1 MKDTQL
7 TSQLLVA
14 HRGYQA
20 KYPENTQLSLLKAIE
35 AGASYIELDVQFS
48 ADKQPVIYHDINLQR
63 VSGIEGYVN
72 KLDREQLLSIP
83 AYEPK
88 RLGDKYHD
96 ETISPL
102 EALTAILQDNPHV
115 TAFVELKEE
124 SIKHCGREYL
134 LQSVMAI
141 LDAVAK
147 QTVVMSFDYQ
157 LAQMAREAEWPH
169 VGLVLKNWQDLN
181 HQQIVASKPDYIYT
195 NHLIIPP
202 NAAMSDYKV
211 LDNSRLVAYEV
222 GNKDLALALINRGV
236 DMLETFD
243 IAGLLAP
250 INP

>member
-1 MKDTQL
+1 MKDTLL

-48 ADKQPVIYHDINLQR
+48 ADKLPIIYHDLSLQR
-63 VSGIEGYVN
+63 VSGVEGSVN

-83 AYEPK
+83 AYEPT

-124 SIKHCGREYL
+124 SIKHCGREDL
-134 LQSVMAI
+134 LQSVMTI

-157 LAQMAREAEWPH
+157 LAQIAREADWPQ
-169 VGLVLKNWQDLN
+169 VGLVLNNWEDLK
-181 HQQIVASKPDYIYT
+181 HQTTIAMKPDYIYT
-195 NHLIIPP
+195 DCLIIPP

-222 GNKDLALALINRGV
+222 GNKNLARALLNRGV

-243 IAGLLAP
+243 IGGLIAP
-250 INP
+250 H

>member
-7 TSQLLVA
+7 TSDFLVA

-20 KYPENTQLSLLKAIE
+20 KYPENTQLSLLKAIQV
-35 AGASYIELDVQFS
+35 GASYIELDVQFS
-48 ADKQPVIYHDINLQR
+48 ADKLPIIYHDLSLQR
-63 VSGIEGYVN
+63 VSGVEGYVN
-72 KLDREQLLSIP
+72 KLDREQLLSMS

-88 RLGDKYHD
+88 RLGDKYKD

-102 EALTAILQDNPHV
+102 EALTTILHHNPHV

-124 SIKHCGREYL
+124 SIEHCGREHL
-134 LQSVMAI
+134 LKSVMTI
-141 LDAVAK
+141 LKAVAK

-157 LAQMAREAEWPH
+157 LAQMAREADWPR

-181 HQQIVASKPDYIYT
+181 HQHIVATKPNYIYT

-202 NAAMSDYKV
+202 NAVLSDYKA
-211 LDNSRLVAYEV
+211 LANSRLVAYEV
-222 GNKDLALALINRGV
+222 GNKELALSLIDRGV

-250 INP
+250 H

>member
-1 MKDTQL
+1 MKDTKL
-7 TSQLLVA
+7 TSDLLVA

-20 KYPENTQLSLLKAIE
+20 KYPENTQLSLLKAIQ
-35 AGASYIELDVQFS
+35 AGASYIELDVQFT
-48 ADKQPVIYHDINLQR
+48 ADKLPIIYHDLSLQR
-63 VSGIEGYVN
+63 VSGVEGYVN
-72 KLDREQLLSIP
+72 KLDREQLLSIS

-88 RLGDKYHD
+88 RLGDKYQD

-102 EALTAILQDNPHV
+102 EALTTILRDNPHV

-124 SIKHCGREYL
+124 CIEHCGREHL
-134 LQSVMAI
+134 LKSIMTI
-141 LDAVAK
+141 LKAVTK

-157 LAQMAREAEWPH
+157 LAQMAREANWPR
-169 VGLVLKNWQDLN
+169 VGLVLKNWEDLN
-181 HQQIVASKPDYIYT
+181 HQQVVATKPDYIYT

-202 NAAMSDYKV
+202 NSVLSDYKT

-222 GNKDLALALINRGV
+222 GNSDLALSLIERGV

-250 INP
+250 H

>member
-1 MKDTQL
+1 MKDTPL

-35 AGASYIELDVQFS
+35 AGANFIELDVQFS
-48 ADKQPVIYHDINLQR
+48 VDKLPIIYHDLSLHR
-63 VSGIEGYVN
+63 VSGVKGYVN

-83 AYEPK
+83 AYEPT
-88 RLGDKYHD
+88 RLGDKYYD

-102 EALTAILQDNPHV
+102 EALTAILHDNPHV

-124 SIKHCGREYL
+124 SIEHCGREHL
-134 LQSVMAI
+134 LKSVMTI
-141 LDAVAK
+141 LDTVAK

-157 LAQMAREAEWPH
+157 LAQMAREADWPQ

-181 HQQIVASKPDYIYT
+181 HQQVVATKPDYIYT

-202 NAAMSDYKV
+202 NAILSDCKV
-211 LDNSRLVAYEV
+211 SDNSRLVAYEV
-222 GNKDLALALINRGV
+222 GNKELALSLIDRGV

>member
-1 MKDTQL
+1 MKDTPL

-35 AGASYIELDVQFS
+35 AGANFIELDVQFS
-48 ADKQPVIYHDINLQR
+48 VDKLPIIYHDLSLQR
-63 VSGIEGYVN
+63 VSGVKGYVN

-83 AYEPK
+83 AYEPT
-88 RLGDKYHD
+88 RLGDKYYD

-134 LQSVMAI
+134 LKSVMAI

-157 LAQMAREAEWPH
+157 LALMAREINWPSI
-169 VGLVLKNWQDLN
+169 GLVLKNWGDLTGQEITAIN
-181 HQQIVASKPDYIYT
+181 PDYIFT

-202 NAAMSDYKV
+202 NSDLRQYEP
-211 LDNSRLVAYEV
+211 LAQTQLVAYEV
-222 GNKDLALALINRGV
+222 GNKELAISLINQGV
-236 DMLETFD
+236 DMLETFN
-243 IAGLLAP
+243 IAQLLRST
-250 INP
+250 

>member
-1 MKDTQL
+1 MKDTPL

-48 ADKQPVIYHDINLQR
+48 ADKLPIIYHDLSLQR
-63 VSGIEGYVN
+63 VSGVKGYVN

-83 AYEPK
+83 AYEPT
-88 RLGDKYHD
+88 RLGDKYYD

-157 LAQMAREAEWPH
+157 LALMARESNWPSI
-169 VGLVLKNWQDLN
+169 GLVLKNWEDIAGQEITAIN
-181 HQQIVASKPDYIYT
+181 PDYIFT

-202 NAAMSDYKV
+202 NSDLRQYE
-211 LDNSRLVAYEV
+211 LLAQTQLVAYEV
-222 GNKDLALALINRGV
+222 GNKELAISLINQGV
-236 DMLETFD
+236 DMLETFN
-243 IAGLLAP
+243 IAQLLRST
-250 INP
+250 